1 MSYTVIARK
10 YRPGKFDDLIGQ
22 KPIADTLKNAISMN
36 KIHHAYLFSGPRGV
50 GKTSTARILA
60 KSLNCDKGSSINP
73 CDECQNCKEI
83 AAGLSMDVLEIDG
96 ASNRGIDEIR
106 NLKEKI
112 NYHPIKSIYK
122 IYIIDEVH
130 MLTLEAFNALLKT
143 LEEPPEHIVFMFA
156 TTEPNKIPLTV
167 LSRCLRF
174 DFRRITVNEISVQLE
189 KICNSENVKAD
200 QEALFILAKNS
211 DGSMRDAQSALDQ
224 LIAYSEG
231 NINVE
236 KVRYMFGLSTSDIY
250 YLFLSH
256 VHNND
261 VSKGVEFI
269 FKLYN
274 QGLDLK
280 LFIINFIDFLRN
292 LLLIQSGIE
301 DEFILEENKAQIE
314 QLKKYSGQFEIDV
327 IEEMI
332 KYLLNFLESFRYSTL
347 SKVLLEVAFLNLID
361 ISNKVSLKFIYN
373 YINSFS
379 SGQNQLIDKNDKK
392 PILIEEKQ
400 QKLNNNPISIP
411 QVEVEE
417 ETNNEKVREKTGENI
432 EKDKDDNNLWDNII
446 EIFNEEKKSIAAQL
460 KKGKLK
466 NINNENLLILVEN
479 EFIFNS
485 LSKQKVYIEKIIK
498 DKLNSNYCL
507 QFELSKPEKI
517 IVQDDERTDPVIQKA
532 KKIFKGKIIKKE
544 AYS

>member
-36 KIHHAYLFSGPRGV
+36 KIHHAYLFAGPRGV

-83 AAGLSMDVLEIDG
+83 ASGLSMDVLEIDG

-130 MLTLEAFNALLKT
+130 MLTPEAFNALLKT

-167 LSRCLRF
+167 LSRCQRF
-174 DFRRITVNEISVQLE
+174 DFRRITVNEISAQLE
-189 KICNSENVKAD
+189 KICNDENVKAE

-231 NINVE
+231 NINAE

-250 YLFLSH
+250 HLFLSH
-256 VHNND
+256 VYNND
-261 VSKGVEFI
+261 VSKGVKFI
-269 FKLYN
+269 FKLYT

-280 LFIINFIDFLRN
+280 FFIINFIDFLRN
-292 LLLIQSGIE
+292 LLLIQNGIE

-327 IEEMI
+327 IDEMI

-347 SKVLLEVAFLNLID
+347 SKVLLEIAFLNLID
-361 ISNKVSLKFIYN
+361 ISNKVSLKFIYK

-379 SGQNQLIDKNDKK
+379 FSQNQSTDKK
-392 PILIEEKQ
+392 PILIEGKQ
-400 QKLNNNPISIP
+400 QKLNNNPVSIP
-411 QVEVEE
+411 QVEEE
-417 ETNNEKVREKTGENI
+417 KETNNEKVREETGEDI
-432 EKDKDDNNLWDNII
+432 EKDKVENNLWDNII
-446 EIFNEEKKSIAAQL
+446 ELFNEEKKSIAAQL
-460 KKGKLK
+460 NKGKLK
-466 NINNENLLILVEN
+466 KINNENLLISVEN

-485 LSKQKVYIEKIIK
+485 LSKQKVYIEKTIK